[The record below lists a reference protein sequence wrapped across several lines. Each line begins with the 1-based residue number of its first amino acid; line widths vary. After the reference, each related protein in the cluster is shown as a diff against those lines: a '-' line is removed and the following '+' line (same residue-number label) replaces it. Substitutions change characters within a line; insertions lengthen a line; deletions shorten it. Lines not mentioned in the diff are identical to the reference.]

1 MQIIILYKV
10 LAGVETE
17 ALYPYISNP
26 GHVVHSF
33 AKKKCQKPNPSTHII
48 CPLWGHLSV
57 FTERF
62 FLKTKNL
69 GNLNKAPR

>member
-17 ALYPYISNP
+17 ALYPYISNS

-33 AKKKCQKPNPSTHII
+33 AKKKCQKTNPSTHII
-48 CPLWGHLSV
+48 CPFLGTPLR

-62 FLKTKNL
+62 FLK
-69 GNLNKAPR
+69 NKKPRKLR